1 MYLITAIQAAIAYGL
16 TYVLSPLTVPLC
28 ALTGALD
35 KPDGIRKLNTYP
47 IPRLGG
53 LAFFASAAFVLLSL
67 VGSCPTVGAILTA
80 GAILMICGV
89 CDDTYGMPWQAKLIS
104 QVCSAL
110 VAILIAGVPSELSF
124 FGFISIPLSGAV
136 GFIFV
141 LIRLVF
147 TMNAVNFADGL
158 DGLAAGISAAALFS
172 LAIFGSFNGRWSDA
186 RAAFILG
193 AAVLGFLPY
202 NRYRARLFMGDCG
215 SQFLGLSIAM
225 LSLGTSRS
233 GSFTVE
239 TSLFLAIPTLDT
251 VFSVVRRIAKGKS
264 PFFADKGHLHHL
276 LLSLGVPHPD
286 ASHILV
292 ALSALIAL
300 IGLLITAPPI
310 SP

>member
-53 LAFFASAAFVLLSL
+53 LAFFTSAAFVLLSL

-124 FGFISIPLSGAV
+124 FGIITVPLSGAI

-141 LIRLVF
+141 LVRLVF

>member
-35 KPDGIRKLNTYP
+35 KPDGIRKLNTHP
-47 IPRLGG
+47 VPRLGG
-53 LAFFASAAFVLLSL
+53 LAFFASSAFVLLAL

-89 CDDTYGMPWQAKLIS
+89 CDDTYGMPWQAKLLS

-124 FGFISIPLSGAV
+124 FGIITVPLSGAI

-141 LIRLVF
+141 LVRLVF
-147 TMNAVNFADGL
+147 TMNAVNFTDGL
-158 DGLAAGISAAALFS
+158 DGLAAGISATAFFS
-172 LAIFGSFNGRWSDA
+172 LALFGSFNGRWIDA

-202 NRYRARLFMGDCG
+202 NRYKARLFMGDCG

-251 VFSVVRRIAKGKS
+251 IFSVIRRITKGKS

-286 ASHILV
+286 ASRILV
-292 ALSALIAL
+292 TLSALIAL

>member
-16 TYVLSPLTVPLC
+16 TYVLAPLTIPLC
-28 ALTGALD
+28 TLTGAFD
-35 KPDGIRKLNTYP
+35 TPDGIRKLNTHP

-53 LAFFASAAFVLLSL
+53 IAFFASAIFVLLPQ
-67 VGSCPTVGAILTA
+67 VRSCPTVGAILTA
-80 GAILMICGV
+80 GAILMICGI
-89 CDDTYGMPWQAKLIS
+89 CDDTYGMPWQIKLLA
-104 QVCSAL
+104 QGCSAL

-124 FGFISIPLSGAV
+124 FGIITVPLSGVV

-141 LIRLVF
+141 LVRLVF
-147 TMNAVNFADGL
+147 TMNAVNFSDGL
-158 DGLAAGISAAALFS
+158 DGLATGISATALFS
-172 LAIFGSFNGRWSDA
+172 LAVFGVFNGRINDA

-193 AAVLGFLPY
+193 ASVLGFLPY
-202 NRYRARLFMGDCG
+202 KRYRARLFMGDCG
-215 SQFLGLSIAM
+215 SQFLGLAIAM

-239 TSLFLAIPTLDT
+239 TSLFLAIPTIDT
-251 VFSVVRRIAKGKS
+251 AFSVIRRIVKRKS
-264 PFFADKGHLHHL
+264 PFCADKGHLHHL

-300 IGLLITAPPI
+300 LGLLATAP
-310 SP
+310 SVGG